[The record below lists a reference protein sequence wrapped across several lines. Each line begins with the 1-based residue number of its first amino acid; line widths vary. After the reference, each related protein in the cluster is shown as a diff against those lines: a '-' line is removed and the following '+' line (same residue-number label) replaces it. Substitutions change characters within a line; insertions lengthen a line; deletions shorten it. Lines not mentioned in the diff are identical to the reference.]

1 MRRRFLI
8 NIAVSD
14 FVSLVV
20 GVVVA
25 SMLVFQKPLPW
36 QAVPG
41 IWPSLAALFVG
52 GGVGTYISAR
62 SHARAAPRPTYGRAV
77 WVVGFAL
84 ATTAATIL
92 GTRAYFSRPF
102 LGSVAALWFGL
113 AIAHRWVKRWRP
125 WSQPLVLVTA
135 EKDLAEDLYNAPHT
149 EILDVLDPGG
159 YDVPGR
165 YPEGT
170 VVAVDQRSVL
180 SEETAQ
186 FVSAFNRAGRPVESF
201 IDVYEE
207 HTGRIP
213 IVHLMEGWELTTP
226 WQQTGIY
233 EQFKRPIELV
243 LVALTS
249 VVWVP
254 MSLLLALLVR
264 LDSPGPAIF
273 RQERVGRYGKSFT
286 LYKFRSMVVNA
297 EVDGPRQTTVGDE
310 RLTRMG
316 QIMRKYRVDELPQL
330 WNVLKGDLSLVGPR
344 PEQRIFVDDYAERIP
359 FYTNRHRVRP
369 GVTGWAQVSFGYADD
384 EVATIEKLSYDL
396 YYVKHVSPW
405 LDLQIL
411 GKSVWTVL
419 SGFGAQ

>member
-62 SHARAAPRPTYGRAV
+62 SHTRAAPRPTYGRAV

-170 VVAVDQRSVL
+170 VLAVDQRSVL

-186 FVSAFNRAGRPVESF
+186 FVSAFNRAGRPVDSF

-243 LVALTS
+243 LVAVTS
-249 VVWVP
+249 VVWIP
-254 MSLLLALLVR
+254 LSLLLALLVR
-264 LDSPGPAIF
+264 IDSPGPAIF

-316 QIMRKYRVDELPQL
+316 NIMRKYRVDELPQL

>member
-135 EKDLAEDLYNAPHT
+135 EKDLAEDLYNAPHA

-170 VVAVDQRSVL
+170 VLAVDQRSVL

-186 FVSAFNRAGRPVESF
+186 FVSAFNRAGRPVDSF

-243 LVALTS
+243 LVAVTS
-249 VVWVP
+249 VVWIP
-254 MSLLLALLVR
+254 LSLLLALLVR
-264 LDSPGPAIF
+264 IDSPGPAIF

-316 QIMRKYRVDELPQL
+316 NIMRKYRVDELPQL
-330 WNVLKGDLSLVGPR
+330 WNVLKGDLSL
-344 PEQRIFVDDYAERIP
+344 
-359 FYTNRHRVRP
+359 
-369 GVTGWAQVSFGYADD
+369 
-384 EVATIEKLSYDL
+384 
-396 YYVKHVSPW
+396 
-405 LDLQIL
+405 
-411 GKSVWTVL
+411 
-419 SGFGAQ
+419 

>member
-41 IWPSLAALFVG
+41 IWPSLGALFVG
-52 GGVGTYISAR
+52 GVVGTYISAR

>member
-52 GGVGTYISAR
+52 GVVGTYISAR

>member
-14 FVSLVV
+14 TVSLVV
-20 GVVVA
+20 GVLVA
-25 SMLVFQKPLPW
+25 SMLVFNTPLPW
-36 QAVPG
+36 TAEPG
-41 IWPSLAALFVG
+41 VWVSLTSLFVG
-52 GGVGTYISAR
+52 AGIGSYVSAR

-84 ATTAATIL
+84 ALTAATIL
-92 GTRAYFSRPF
+92 GFRAYFSRPF
-102 LGSVAALWFGL
+102 LGITAALWFGL
-113 AIAHRWVKRWRP
+113 ALAHRGFKRWRP
-125 WSQPLVLVTA
+125 WSQPLVVITG

-149 EILDVLDPGG
+149 EILDVIDPSG

-170 VVAVDQRSVL
+170 VVAVDQRAVL
-180 SEETAQ
+180 SEETAR
-186 FVSAFNRAGRPVESF
+186 FVSAFDRAGRPVDSF

-213 IVHLMEGWELTTP
+213 IVHLMEGWELTAP
-226 WQQTGIY
+226 WQQTSIY
-233 EQFKRPIELV
+233 EQFKRPLDIILV
-243 LVALTS
+243 LAS
-249 VVWVP
+249 SPVWVP
-254 MSLLLALLVR
+254 LSLILGALVK
-264 LDSPGPAIF
+264 LDSRGPAIF
-273 RQERVGRYGKSFT
+273 KQERVGRYGKSFT
-286 LYKFRSMVVNA
+286 LYKFRSMVVDA
-297 EVDGPRQTTVGDE
+297 EENGPRKTVVGDS

-316 QIMRKYRVDELPQL
+316 QFMRKYRVDELPQL
-330 WNVLKGDLSLVGPR
+330 WNVLRGDLSLVGPR

-384 EVATIEKLSYDL
+384 EVGTIEKLSYDL

-405 LDLQIL
+405 LDLSIL
-411 GKSVWTVL
+411 GRSVWTVL

>member
-14 FVSLVV
+14 FASLVV

-25 SMLVFQKPLPW
+25 SMLVFNTPLPW
-36 QAVPG
+36 LAVPG
-41 IWPSLAALFVG
+41 IWLSLAALFVG
-52 GGVGTYISAR
+52 GIVGTYISAR

-102 LGSVAALWFGL
+102 LGTTAALWFGL

-125 WSQPLVLVTA
+125 WTQPLVLVTA

-149 EILDVLDPGG
+149 DILDVLDPGG

-170 VVAVDQRSVL
+170 VLAVDQRSVL

-186 FVSAFNRAGRPVESF
+186 FISAFNRAGRPVDSF

-226 WQQTGIY
+226 WQQTGVY

-243 LVALTS
+243 LVSLTA

-254 MSLLLALLVR
+254 LSLILAVLVR

-286 LYKFRSMVVNA
+286 LYKFRSMVVDA
-297 EVDGPRQTTVGDE
+297 EVDGPRKTIVGDE

-316 QIMRKYRVDELPQL
+316 NIMRKYRVDELPQL

-344 PEQRIFVDDYAERIP
+344 PEQRLFVDDYAERIP

-405 LDLQIL
+405 LDLSIL